1 MEILAIIIFF
11 GLPVWLFIFA
21 WVMTTIFNTKLSGAK
36 NIKKN
41 KQVSPPVDKPVV
53 NPPTEKDTDWS

>member
-1 MEILAIIIFF
+1 MEILATIVFI

-41 KQVSPPVDKPVV
+41 KQVSPPVNKPAV
-53 NPPTEKDTDWS
+53 NPSTEKDPEWS